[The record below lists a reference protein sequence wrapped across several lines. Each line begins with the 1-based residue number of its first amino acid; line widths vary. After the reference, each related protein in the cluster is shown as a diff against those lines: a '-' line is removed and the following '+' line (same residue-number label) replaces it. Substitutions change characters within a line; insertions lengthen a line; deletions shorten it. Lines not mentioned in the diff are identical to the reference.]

1 MFSLQD
7 SPGSKNRVNQEG
19 RKGKKEKEEEV
30 EKEKEEM
37 RTKKR
42 SREQIYHMCFDCR
55 KGILIVE

>member
-30 EKEKEEM
+30 EKEEM

-42 SREQIYHMCFDCR
+42 SREQTYHMCFDCR
-55 KGILIVE
+55 KSILIVE